1 MKNLLSII
9 GIFLFLISPLKGD
22 EKVKKNLDNYVE
34 IYSLEVKDMKGT
46 SMRIWVPKKC
56 YQKLQLNNLI

>member
-22 EKVKKNLDNYVE
+22 EKIKKNLDPHKYNFYTGMFAKLSKSRGM
-34 IYSLEVKDMKGT
+34 IYFAHIFHFGYCT
-46 SMRIWVPKKC
+46 I
-56 YQKLQLNNLI
+56 